1 MDDVVRVS
9 SVSKSYEP
17 GSMALD
23 DVSLTVGKAEAVAVV
38 GPSGS
43 GKSTLMN
50 LVGGLDRPDSG
61 VVEVAGQDLTR
72 MSETAL
78 ARFRRD
84 HIGIVFQ
91 FFNLLDDLTARDNIL
106 LPAQL
111 GHLKKRTARGRSDE
125 LLEALGIQHRA
136 NAYPGQLSGGERQRV
151 AVARALINK
160 PVLLLAD
167 EPTGAVDRPTGRF
180 VAELLADIAL
190 GGQALLLVTHDLDL
204 AARCTSREVVVTDGR
219 IGSSPARA
227 PLQAQ
232 P

>member
-1 MDDVVRVS
+1 MDH
-9 SVSKSYEP
+9 
-17 GSMALD
+17 L
-23 DVSLTVGKAEAVAVV
+23 LTVGEAEAVAVV

-43 GKSTLMN
+43 GKSTLLN

-61 VVEVAGQDLTR
+61 GVEVAGQELTR

-91 FFNLLDDLTARDNIL
+91 FFNLLDDMTARDNIM

-111 GHLKKRTARGRSDE
+111 GRLKKRAIRNRADE
-125 LLEALGIQHRA
+125 LLEALGIAHRA

-151 AVARALINK
+151 AVARALINR

-167 EPTGAVDRPTGRF
+167 EPTGAVDRPTGRY
-180 VAELLADIAL
+180 VGELLADIAMS
-190 GGQALLLVTHDLDL
+190 GQALLLVTHDLDL
-204 AARCTSREVVVTDGR
+204 AAQCTTREVVVTDGR
-219 IGSSPARA
+219 VSPAVAKA

>member
-9 SVSKSYEP
+9 SVSKSYEL

-23 DVSLTVGKAEAVAVV
+23 GVSLTVGRAEAVAVT

-43 GKSTLMN
+43 GKSTLLNM
-50 LVGGLDRPDSG
+50 VGGLDRPDSG
-61 VVEVAGQDLTR
+61 TVEVAGQDLTR
-72 MSETAL
+72 LSETAM
-78 ARFRRD
+78 ARFRRH

-111 GHLKKRTARGRSDE
+111 GHLKKRAAGARADE
-125 LLEALGIQHRA
+125 LLEALGIAQRA

-167 EPTGAVDRPTGRF
+167 EPTGAVDRPTGRY
-180 VAELLADIAL
+180 VAELFADIAVA
-190 GGQALLLVTHDLDL
+190 GQTLLLVTHDLDL
-204 AARCTSREVVVTDGR
+204 AARCTTREVVVTDGR
-219 IGSSPARA
+219 VRTAELEA
-227 PLQAQ
+227 PLEAQ